1 MHFATAVERVRSDFN
16 EMPCLELSLA
26 QAIRLWHVGADDCR
40 VVLDALVDEGFLRW
54 TAQRTI
60 VRANHDSYINAPD
73 WSLSYIPVR
82 RMHAS
87 HRRA

>member
-1 MHFATAVERVRSDFN
+1 MHFAIVVERVRSDFT
-16 EMPCLELSLA
+16 EMPCLELTLG

-40 VVLDALVDEGFLRW
+40 FVLDALVEEGFLRW

-60 VRANHDSYINAPD
+60 VRAGQDSYINAPD
-73 WSLSYIPVR
+73 LSPSHIPVGR
-82 RMHAS
+82 TAAS

>member
-1 MHFATAVERVRSDFN
+1 MHFAIVVERVRSDFT
-16 EMPCLELSLA
+16 EMPCLELTLA

-40 VVLDALVDEGFLRW
+40 FVLDALVEEGFLRW

-60 VRANHDSYINAPD
+60 VRADINAPD
-73 WSLSYIPVR
+73 SSLSHIPVR
-82 RMHAS
+82 RTHGS